1 MIQTST
7 RRSAA
12 TTPRAPT
19 ASATPNEANR
29 RSAPPWPPA
38 RLFPTLVAALVV
50 LGLAQPA
57 QAFVCSRVVDS
68 SGAETGPSLSWATRA
83 VGFALAAEGT
93 ADLAGTEE
101 YDVFR
106 SSFEVWEQLDL
117 APGAV
122 CASPAAVTD
131 VAFHE
136 GTAPSAVD
144 RVGYDFLAPDDNENL
159 LIFRDSEWPHAGQG
173 GVIIALTTTTYNA
186 VTGEILD
193 ADIEFNSAGF
203 QFTSTLTGAKTD
215 LMNTAVHE
223 IGHLL
228 GLGHSSV
235 SDSTMFARAD
245 LGETE
250 KRDLACDDRAAIL
263 LKYPASASNGY
274 CDPPTAACG
283 NCAPPGELKYTTKI
297 RDKDPSADG
306 DSGCTATTPALM
318 SSVLALAG
326 LGVRATRRRKDR
338 CVAT

>member
-1 MIQTST
+1 MIHPS
-7 RRSAA
+7 SA
-12 TTPRAPT
+12 
-19 ASATPNEANR
+19 PNR
-29 RSAPPWPPA
+29 LHTPPWPRPSA
-38 RLFPTLVAALVV
+38 LPTLLAGLVV
-50 LGLAQPA
+50 FGLAQPA

-83 VGFALAAEGT
+83 VGFALAAAGT

-122 CASPAAVTD
+122 CASPSATTD

-136 GTAPSAVD
+136 GTSPSAVD

-159 LIFRDSEWPHAGQG
+159 MVFRDSEWPHAGQG

-203 QFTSTLTGAKTD
+203 QFTSTLAGAKTD

-250 KRDLACDDRAAIL
+250 KRDLDCDDRAGIL
-263 LKYPASASNGY
+263 LKYPASAANGY

-283 NCAPPGELKYTTKI
+283 NCAPPGELTYTTKI

-306 DSGCTATTPALM
+306 ESGCDATPTSLV
-318 SSVLALAG
+318 SSLLALAG
-326 LGVRATRRRKDR
+326 LRVRANRRRQIAKSA
-338 CVAT
+338 CAST